1 MKKKIMLLTAVL
13 LMCSS
18 MMFGCSSSQT
28 DNNTNADNSSN
39 TNSNSN
45 NSSKSNTK
53 WQKTIDAVSNSAL
66 DTNTYPY
73 ANDIYISVS
82 DDKKLVD
89 YTVIVANDTTPEQ
102 AVEYATDL
110 IKMFN
115 DTASEK
121 DSSITKS
128 SDNNYGSLFDE
139 YDVLMTIATEES
151 VLNEKD
157 WLVCQT
163 IKAGEHTPIQAGG
176 FSGN

>member
-53 WQKTIDAVSNSAL
+53 WKKTIDEVSNSAL

-102 AVEYATDL
+102 AVEY
-110 IKMFN
+110 
-115 DTASEK
+115 
-121 DSSITKS
+121 
-128 SDNNYGSLFDE
+128 
-139 YDVLMTIATEES
+139 V
-151 VLNEKD
+151 
-157 WLVCQT
+157 Q
-163 IKAGEHTPIQAGG
+163 
-176 FSGN
+176 